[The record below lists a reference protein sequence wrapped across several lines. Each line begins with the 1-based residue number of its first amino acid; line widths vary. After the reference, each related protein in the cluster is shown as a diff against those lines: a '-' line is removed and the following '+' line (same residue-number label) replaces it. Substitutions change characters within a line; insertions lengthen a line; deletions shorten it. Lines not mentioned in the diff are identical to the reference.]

1 MTFDLS
7 TVGLGDFWP
16 FSTIDLVT
24 LDLSTS
30 DLIYSLSYRQ
40 VIFYISDLL
49 TVDLL
54 VS

>member
-7 TVGLGDFWP
+7 TVGLGDLWP

-30 DLIYSLSYRQ
+30 DLRGSLSCKQ
-40 VIFYISDLL
+40 LNFYISDLL